1 MSLAVATDALTETR
15 TRIEADPQA
24 RFAVSLD
31 RLAYAKDNHVLG
43 TDLVR
48 TFVRRNPP
56 HTLTGQLQEDVARLR
71 GGMRALTGRDEVLG
85 TRYGN
90 LAVAVRA
97 GGASVFD
104 WIDDEEARTVVARIG
119 AADAGLAARIAERTP
134 R

>member
-1 MSLAVATDALTETR
+1 MTDPDFLAATKS
-15 TRIEADPQA
+15 RIEDDPQA

-56 HTLTGQLQEDVARLR
+56 HTLTGQLREDVARLR

-85 TRYGN
+85 GRYGD

-97 GGASVFD
+97 GGGSVFE
-104 WIDDEEARTVVARIG
+104 WVDDEEARTVVARIG
-119 AADAGLAARIAERTP
+119 VADADLASRIAERSVA
-134 R
+134 